1 MNLIRFKSPS
11 SVNSTLD
18 RTQKNTS
25 TSEKIDEKILKPS
38 KIKPRSSRKTIP
50 KPVSTVASC
59 TNQSSDNN
67 NYNNKEKKA
76 QDDDDESVWI
86 LRDNFK
92 TNIPIPASRLQ
103 AKKGKCVHYAP
114 SLTQG

>member
-18 RTQKNTS
+18 RTQKNTN
-25 TSEKIDEKILKPS
+25 TSEQIDEKILKPS

-50 KPVSTVASC
+50 KPVSTVTSC
-59 TNQSSDNN
+59 TNQNN
-67 NYNNKEKKA
+67 DINKEQKA
-76 QDDDDESVWI
+76 QDDDENVWI

-92 TNIPIPASRLQ
+92 TNIPIPASRIQ
-103 AKKGKCVHYAP
+103 TKKGKCVHYAP

>member
-25 TSEKIDEKILKPS
+25 RSEQIDEKILKPS

-50 KPVSTVASC
+50 KPVSTVTSC
-59 TNQSSDNN
+59 TNQSFDNN
-67 NYNNKEKKA
+67 NNREKKA
-76 QDDDDESVWI
+76 QDDDDDENVWI